1 MPKCFKCEKEI
12 ECAYILLPPADSS
25 ESIPHTNDDTWNAP
39 AGAVSFE
46 GGHNFGSTIYDA
58 LIDGITV
65 EIIVC
70 DDCLKAAGDDRKKE
84 RNKHAKKTH
93 QSGEHHTSQ

>member
-1 MPKCFKCEKEI
+1 MPKCFKCEKDI
-12 ECAYILLPPADSS
+12 ECAYILLPNNAGCVG
-25 ESIPHTNDDTWNAP
+25 NDDTWNAP

-58 LIDGITV
+58 LIDGIAV

-70 DDCLKAAGDDRKKE
+70 DYCLKAAGDDRKRE